1 MADDD
6 EDERRFAEI
15 GKLVVDQLLFTGHH
29 YCDIGVYAGQF
40 RYSQSIYLGRTH
52 ERFIAEVRRR
62 TYRDVSEDE
71 QKKAPN

>member
-29 YCDIGVYAGQF
+29 YCDSGSRIGEF
-40 RYSQSIYLGRTH
+40 RYSQSIYLSREH
-52 ERFIAEVRRR
+52 ERFIATVRRR
-62 TYRDVSEDE
+62 TFKDVPEE
-71 QKKAPN
+71 EPQKAPN